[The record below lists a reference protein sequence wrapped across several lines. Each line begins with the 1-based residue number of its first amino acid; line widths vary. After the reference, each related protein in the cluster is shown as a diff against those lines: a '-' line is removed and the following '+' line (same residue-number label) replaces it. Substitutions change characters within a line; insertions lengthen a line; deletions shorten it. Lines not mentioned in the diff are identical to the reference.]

1 MFAGR
6 GGGEKRGGSG
16 GERSVLPEG
25 TKRQRVARR
34 QDASESDGQP
44 MPEFMTAWGESEA
57 VRLGSSH

>member
-1 MFAGR
+1 M
-6 GGGEKRGGSG
+6 GEEEEKEQ

>member
-1 MFAGR
+1 MPEEGEER
-6 GGGEKRGGSG
+6 GSE
-16 GERSVLPEG
+16 LPEG

-34 QDASESDGQP
+34 QDASESDRQP